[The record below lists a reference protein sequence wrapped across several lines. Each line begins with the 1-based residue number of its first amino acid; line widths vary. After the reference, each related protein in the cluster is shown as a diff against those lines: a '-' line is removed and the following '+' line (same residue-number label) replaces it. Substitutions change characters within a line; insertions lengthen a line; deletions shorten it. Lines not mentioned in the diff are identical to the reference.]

1 VLSGVVKA
9 ATVATMDGQAAKT
22 VNGASVAI
30 SVQGGKVTVGGATVT
45 ATDVMASNGVIH
57 VIDSVILPPAPPA
70 PAAAE
75 KAAAAA
81 AADKASAA
89 AAATAAAEKAAATAA
104 ATAAADKAAA
114 EKASAFVR
122 ADIVDTAVAA
132 GSFTTL
138 AAALSAA
145 GLVDTLKGQ
154 GPFTVFAPT
163 DAAFA
168 KLPAGT
174 VEDLL
179 KPENKAQL
187 TAILTY
193 HVLSGVVKAATVATM
208 DGQAAKTV
216 NGASA
221 AISVQ
226 GGKVT
231 VGGATVTATDVMAS
245 NGVIHVIDSV
255 ILPPT
260 PPAPAAAEDAA
271 ATAAAEKAAA
281 TAAAA
286 PVPAAAA
293 PAAAATPKART
304 LEDDLP
310 QLQLE
315 NELTSFVAAEGVAKS
330 EQKGRLQA
338 VQDRLAKTMELKAK
352 VETLFAEE
360 LIGIVAK
367 LDAEAAAE
375 QLRGEDIQGLTG
387 KFEAVLAQKAEAVKV
402 REAQHRTYKC
412 EEGFSYIKCSRA
424 GGVVC
429 LKSVLFSLVRG
440 ASHSA
445 TSCCWRAWSRRWTWS
460 GSPASSA
467 RCSPPSTTRPRFA
480 PSSESSSRRC
490 SSASAS

>member
-1 VLSGVVKA
+1 MWRSSLAVAAALSCGSSPVAAFLPSPRGRVVPLHFPGTYGPHRFQ
-9 ATVATMDGQAAKT
+9 TVVRAGSDDVVSEDTVAAKT
-22 VNGASVAI
+22 KKMKTN
-30 SVQGGKVTVGGATVT
+30 
-45 ATDVMASNGVIH
+45 
-57 VIDSVILPPAPPA
+57 
-70 PAAAE
+70 
-75 KAAAAA
+75 KAVSKN
-81 AADKASAA
+81 KAVS
-89 AAATAAAEKAAATAA
+89 
-104 ATAAADKAAA
+104 DR
-114 EKASAFVR
+114 V
-122 ADIVDTAVAA
+122 DIVDTTVGA

-216 NGASA
+216 NGASV

-255 ILPPT
+255 ILPPA

-375 QLRGEDIQGLTG
+375 QLRGEDIQGLTS

-412 EEGFSYIKCSRA
+412 EEGFS
-424 GGVVC
+424 
-429 LKSVLFSLVRG
+429 FNG
-440 ASHSA
+440 AFGETRVA
-445 TSCCWRAWSRRWTWS
+445 
-460 GSPASSA
+460 
-467 RCSPPSTTRPRFA
+467 RPRM
-480 PSSESSSRRC
+480 
-490 SSASAS
+490 